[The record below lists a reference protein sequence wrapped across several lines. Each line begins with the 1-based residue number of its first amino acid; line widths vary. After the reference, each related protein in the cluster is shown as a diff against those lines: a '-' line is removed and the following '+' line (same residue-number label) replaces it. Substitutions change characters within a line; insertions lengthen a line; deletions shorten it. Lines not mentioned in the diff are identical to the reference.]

1 MIVVPASMGQ
11 WNRRTLVR
19 ALQRLGSASRADLAK
34 ALGMSQPTVGKIV
47 EELLAMG
54 LLEEVGEERAAGAK
68 TRQGRRVGLAMRLG
82 RPGRLVRLNTV
93 RRRLVGIEL
102 GVTRTRVGL
111 LTLGGEAS
119 EASAMEWETEGTA
132 EGWLESMR
140 GARGKLGTRGLR
152 GVVASVPG
160 IVDEGAGR
168 VLFSPN
174 LHWTEGEDWPE
185 LLREV
190 WGVPAVL
197 VQEER
202 ALALGHQLQPGTA
215 ADFLLIDF
223 GDGVGGAMV
232 VGGRLYTSPLPLS
245 GELGHTPV
253 MGNRR
258 RCGCGAVGCVESLV
272 SRRGM
277 LRSFGEAAGLRKPTW
292 DGLVRQVTENGVP
305 TWLQTALEAMATVI
319 AGALNVLGLRRVVLT
334 GSLTE
339 LPAAVSG
346 HLSEAIVRGAM
357 WARFGSVECETAPRR
372 RAAGFVAVGLDRLL
386 LPENV
391 KLEG

>member
-1 MIVVPASMGQ
+1 
-11 WNRRTLVR
+11 
-19 ALQRLGSASRADLAK
+19 
-34 ALGMSQPTVGKIV
+34 MSQPTVGKIV

-54 LLEEVGEERAAGAK
+54 LLEEVGGEPTAGSRAGMVRAGRA
-68 TRQGRRVGLAMRLG
+68 GLRLG
-82 RPGRLVRLNTV
+82 RPGRLLRLNTV

-111 LTLGGEAS
+111 LTLSGTGTEGGAVD
-119 EASAMEWETEGTA
+119 WETEGAT
-132 EGWLESMR
+132 EDWLTSMR
-140 GARGKLGTRGLR
+140 GARDRLRARGLR

-174 LHWTEGEDWPE
+174 LHWTEGEDWPA
-185 LLREV
+185 LLRAV

-202 ALALGHQLQPGTA
+202 ALALGHQSQAGA
-215 ADFLLIDF
+215 DGDFLLVDF

-253 MGNRR
+253 IGNRR

-272 SRRGM
+272 SQRGL
-277 LRSFGEAAGLRKPTW
+277 LRSFAEARGERKAAWADLAQALAEG
-292 DGLVRQVTENGVP
+292 GVP
-305 TWLQTALEAMATVI
+305 PWLAEALDAMATVI

-339 LPAAVSG
+339 LPAAVCA
-346 HLSEAIVRGAM
+346 HLSDAIVRGAM
-357 WARFGSVECETAPRR
+357 WARFGAVRCETAPRR

-386 LPENV
+386 LPENGEHGV
-391 KLEG
+391 TKAAKRSI